1 MFCFGDT
8 MTLAFMAWETRGIFA
23 PTAIVNTNRS
33 RSRAASKMPDDKP
46 PAFRVTSAHM
56 FRSRTLTGGLAMLC
70 LSAFA
75 VGQEAST
82 QVAAAAPLTAE
93 EIAGAGKIDALS
105 IPTPGEL
112 LAALNK
118 LGKMDWSAKFRAPIA
133 TSDPSRTKMALNLG
147 GLIADGYIAV
157 EAEDAQQ
164 VKNLGKDILALGKSL
179 GVSKEILDRGK
190 SLTEFADSK
199 QWDVLK
205 EELEATQNEVKD
217 AMEHNKDADL
227 VTLVTLGGWL
237 RGTEV
242 LSSWIGEHYTE
253 AGAKLLRQP
262 GIVSFLGSKLEAMP
276 EKTKSENS
284 VKKVQARLKEIEAAV
299 SFPTSAA
306 PTQDAVKNLNKVISD
321 LMKEFSRKE
330 SK

>member
-1 MFCFGDT
+1 M
-8 MTLAFMAWETRGIFA
+8 
-23 PTAIVNTNRS
+23 
-33 RSRAASKMPDDKP
+33 
-46 PAFRVTSAHM
+46 
-56 FRSRTLTGGLAMLC
+56 LTGGLAMLC
-70 LSAFA
+70 FSAFA
-75 VGQEAST
+75 HGEEAST
-82 QVAAAAPLTAE
+82 LVTASAPLTAE
-93 EIAGAGKIDALS
+93 EISGAAKTDSLS

-133 TSDPSRTKMALNLG
+133 TNFPSRAQMALNLG

-190 SLTEFADSK
+190 SLTEFADTK

-205 EELEATQNEVKD
+205 EELEATQNEVKE
-217 AMEHNKDADL
+217 AMEHNKDLDL
-227 VTLVTLGGWL
+227 VNLVTLGGWL

-242 LSSWIGEHYTE
+242 LSGWIGEHYTE

-262 GIVSFLGSKLEAMP
+262 GIVNFLGSKLDALP
-276 EKTKSENS
+276 EKTKGEAS
-284 VKKVQARLKEIEAAV
+284 VKKTQTKLKEIEASV
-299 SFPTSAA
+299 SFPVDSA
-306 PTQDAVKNLNKVISD
+306 PPQDAIKKLHQLTSD
-321 LMKEFSRKE
+321 LMKELARKE
-330 SK
+330 PK

>member
-1 MFCFGDT
+1 
-8 MTLAFMAWETRGIFA
+8 
-23 PTAIVNTNRS
+23 
-33 RSRAASKMPDDKP
+33 
-46 PAFRVTSAHM
+46 M
-56 FRSRTLTGGLAMLC
+56 FRSRTLLGGIATLC
-70 LSAFA
+70 LSALA
-75 VGQEAST
+75 LGEEAST

-93 EIAGAGKIDALS
+93 EMAAAVQSDSLS

-118 LGKMDWSAKFRAPIA
+118 LGKMDWSAKFRAPIP
-133 TSDPSRTKMALNLG
+133 TSFPGRGQMALNLG

-164 VKNLGKDILALGKSL
+164 VKNLGKDILVLGKSL
-179 GVSKEILDRGK
+179 GVSKEILERGK
-190 SLTEFADSK
+190 SLAEFADTK
-199 QWDVLK
+199 QWEVLK

-217 AMEHNKDADL
+217 ALEHNKDQDL

-242 LSSWIGEHYTE
+242 LSGWIAEHYTE

-262 GIVSFLGSKLEAMP
+262 GIVGFLGKKLEAMP
-276 EKTKSENS
+276 DKTKAEGS
-284 VKKVQARLKEIEAAV
+284 VRKAQARLKEIEAVV
-299 SFPTSAA
+299 SFPTDTA
-306 PTQDAVKNLNKVISD
+306 PTQDAIKKLHQLAAD
-321 LMKEFSRKE
+321 LMKDLVRKD

>member
-1 MFCFGDT
+1 
-8 MTLAFMAWETRGIFA
+8 
-23 PTAIVNTNRS
+23 
-33 RSRAASKMPDDKP
+33 
-46 PAFRVTSAHM
+46 M

>member
-1 MFCFGDT
+1 
-8 MTLAFMAWETRGIFA
+8 
-23 PTAIVNTNRS
+23 
-33 RSRAASKMPDDKP
+33 MPDDKP
-46 PAFRVTSAHM
+46 PANRVTSAHM
-56 FRSRTLTGGLAMLC
+56 FRSRTLSGGLAMLC

-75 VGQEAST
+75 LSEEAST
-82 QVAAAAPLTAE
+82 QVTAAAPLSAE
-93 EIAGAGKIDALS
+93 EIAGAGKTDALS

-133 TSDPSRTKMALNLG
+133 TTFPSRAQMALNLG
-147 GLIADGYIAV
+147 GLIADGYVAV

-190 SLTEFADSK
+190 SLTEFADTK

-227 VTLVTLGGWL
+227 VHLVTLGGWL

-242 LSSWIGEHYTE
+242 LSGWIAEHYTE

-262 GIVSFLGSKLEAMP
+262 GIVGFLVAKLDALP
-276 EKTKSENS
+276 DKTKGEAC
-284 VKKVQARLKEIEAAV
+284 VKKTQAKMKEIETAV
-299 SFPTSAA
+299 SFPTDAA
-306 PTQDAVKNLNKVISD
+306 PAQDAIKKLHQLIAE
-321 LMKEFSRKE
+321 LMKDLARKE

>member
-1 MFCFGDT
+1 
-8 MTLAFMAWETRGIFA
+8 
-23 PTAIVNTNRS
+23 
-33 RSRAASKMPDDKP
+33 MPDDKP
-46 PAFRVTSAHM
+46 PAFRLTSAHM
-56 FRSRTLTGGLAMLC
+56 FRSRTLAGGLAILC
-70 LSAFA
+70 LLAFA
-75 VGQEAST
+75 RGEEAST
-82 QVAAAAPLTAE
+82 QVTAAAPLTAE
-93 EIAGAGKIDALS
+93 EVAGAGKTDALS

-118 LGKMDWSAKFRAPIA
+118 LGKMDWSSKFRAPIP
-133 TSDPSRTKMALNLG
+133 TSGNRGQMALNLG

-164 VKNLGKDILALGKSL
+164 VKNLGKDILLLGKSL

-190 SLTEFADSK
+190 SLTEFADTK

-227 VTLVTLGGWL
+227 VNLVTLGGWL

-242 LSSWIGEHYTE
+242 LSGWIGEHYTE

-262 GIVSFLGSKLEAMP
+262 GIVAFLGSKLETMP
-276 EKTKSENS
+276 DKTKAENS
-284 VKKVQARLKEIEAAV
+284 VKKTQAMLKEIEAAV
-299 SFPTSAA
+299 SFPTDTA
-306 PTQDAVKNLNKVISD
+306 PTQDAVNKLHRLTAD
-321 LMKEFSRKE
+321 LLKDLAHKD